1 MLGNCRI
8 KIDSKNK
15 GEVFNMIKE
24 NKRDNINSI
33 SSNDNITSNTCN
45 SKYKYSI

>member
-1 MLGNCRI
+1 MVKNCRI
-8 KIDSKNK
+8 KIYSKNK

-24 NKRDNINSI
+24 NKRDNTSCI
-33 SSNDNITSNTCN
+33 SSNNNTTCNTCN